1 MPVGEKSQRKHG
13 RKKLSERGDTY
24 YLTKSM
30 AVRGFEKLCDEF
42 DKKNCH
48 RLQRVPWKFIAQSAA
63 LIRKKNTDLVFL
75 ILTYLDG
82 KFIVILR
89 RRTTKKTPLHQ

>member
-1 MPVGEKSQRKHG
+1 MPVGQKSQRKHG

-42 DKKNCH
+42 DKK
-48 RLQRVPWKFIAQSAA
+48 
-63 LIRKKNTDLVFL
+63 KNTDLVFL

-82 KFIVILR
+82 KFTVILR